1 MKISYNSPIT
11 LTFAI
16 VSAGVLLAGACTGGV
31 ITQKLFTVYPTM
43 QWSNPIDY
51 FRLLS
56 HVLGHQDISHLA
68 GNMTFILLL
77 GPGLEEKYGSIN
89 LIEMISIT
97 ALVTGLA
104 TVLLFSNGLLGA
116 SGIVFMM
123 ILLSSYS
130 NVGEGEIP
138 LTFILIAI
146 LFLGKEIIHALQTDQ
161 ISQAAHLIGGLCGAA
176 FGYSRVYQKEPA

>member
-1 MKISYNSPIT
+1 MKISYNSPVI

-16 VSAGVLLAGACTGGV
+16 ASAGVLLAGACTGGV

-56 HVLGHQDISHLA
+56 HVMGHQDISHLA

-104 TVLLFSNGLLGA
+104 TVLLFSSGLLGA

-138 LTFILIAI
+138 LTFILIAT
-146 LFLGKEIIHALQTDQ
+146 LFLGKEIVHALQTDQ

-176 FGYSRVYQKEPA
+176 FGYSRVYEKEPV